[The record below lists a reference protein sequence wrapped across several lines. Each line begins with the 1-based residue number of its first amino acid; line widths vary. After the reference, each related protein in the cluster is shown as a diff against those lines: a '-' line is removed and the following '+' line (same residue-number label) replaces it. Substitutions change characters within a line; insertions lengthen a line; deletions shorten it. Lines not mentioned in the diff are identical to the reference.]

1 MPDCSINEANA
12 NGQKNT
18 IRLSAGTYTLT
29 AVDNTTEGSPSE
41 RNGLPSITSTLT
53 LRGAGPDTTIIA
65 RAASAPVFR
74 LLHIAASGTVTL
86 EGLTVQGG
94 QCANPSLPH
103 CLGGGGLQNLG
114 TATLTRC
121 TFVNN
126 TALDI
131 DGGGIENQ
139 GTMTIH
145 RCTFTDNISLDDR
158 GGGIYNSPSGA
169 LLLTDSTLTGNVAA
183 GAGGGIWNGGA
194 LVVINSTLV
203 GRSAFA
209 GGGLGNFGGTATFL
223 NTTLA
228 DNQGGGIV
236 NERGTMV
243 LLNTL
248 LARNTPGSAGTLDC
262 SGPIT
267 SLGV

>member
-1 MPDCSINEANA
+1 
-12 NGQKNT
+12 
-18 IRLSAGTYTLT
+18 
-29 AVDNTTEGSPSE
+29 
-41 RNGLPSITSTLT
+41 
-53 LRGAGPDTTIIA
+53 
-65 RAASAPVFR
+65 
-74 LLHIAASGTVTL
+74 
-86 EGLTVQGG
+86 
-94 QCANPSLPH
+94 
-103 CLGGGGLQNLG
+103 
-114 TATLTRC
+114 
-121 TFVNN
+121 
-126 TALDI
+126 
-131 DGGGIENQ
+131 
-139 GTMTIH
+139 MTIH